1 MNKWKK
7 RVISIGVTIS
17 LFAMATPTFAASY
30 TVKEKDTLWEISKT
44 HQISLAKLQQENP
57 TVDALNLQPGQTIN
71 LPEKN
76 EKQQNKTAKITMAS
90 KKSLPEYS
98 KVITAISTAYTSAP
112 SENGKWGAVDYFGNP
127 LKLGTIAV
135 DPKVIPLGTKVFIE
149 GYSSDVLP
157 SGGMYAVASDVGGK
171 VKGNRIDIFLPTT
184 SKKAWTF
191 GKQNVKVYL
200 LGE

>member
-7 RVISIGVTIS
+7 RMISIGVSLS

-30 TVKEKDTLWEISKT
+30 TVQEKDTLWKIAKT
-44 HQISLAKLQQENP
+44 HQISLTKLKQENP
-57 TVDALNLQPGQTIN
+57 AVDALNLQPGHTIS
-71 LPEKN
+71 LPKVPE
-76 EKQQNKTAKITMAS
+76 KTAKITTVSTKA
-90 KKSLPEYS
+90 LPEYS
-98 KVITAISTAYTSAP
+98 KVITAVSTAYTTSP
-112 SENGKWGAVDYFGNP
+112 LENGKWGAVDYFGNP

-135 DPKVIPLGTKVFIE
+135 DPKVIPLGTKVYIE
-149 GYSSDVLP
+149 GYSFDDLP
-157 SGGMYAVASDVGGK
+157 AGGMYAIASDVGGN

-200 LGE
+200 LGK